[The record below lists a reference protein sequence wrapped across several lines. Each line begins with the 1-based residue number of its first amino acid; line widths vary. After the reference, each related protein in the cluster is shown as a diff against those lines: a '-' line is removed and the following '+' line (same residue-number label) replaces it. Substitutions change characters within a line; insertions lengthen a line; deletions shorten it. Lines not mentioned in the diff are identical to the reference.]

1 MLIYIPKYTQKT
13 KKKILQSGGNPIL
26 KIPLSVSLLVAKVG

>member
-1 MLIYIPKYTQKT
+1 MLIYIQYTQKT
-13 KKKILQSGGNPIL
+13 KKKNTSVWTAIL